1 MNKLKDS
8 WILVVLLNIFIFAL
22 ASTVLMLPYMASLA
36 LLVIIIVA
44 LLYLE
49 KKGYINKVFSL
60 FIKYKKVALIS
71 AFICL
76 LALPFAISGN
86 RYVMH
91 IAILCCVY
99 GMVALGLNFQMGSTD
114 MTNFASAAF
123 FGIGAYTTAVI
134 TVKYG
139 MSAWL
144 GILLAIFIAVIFGF
158 IIGAP
163 TLGTKGYY
171 LSLVTMAIQLI
182 FTMMLV
188 NIPYVGGANGISGL
202 PGFSIGGYLFS
213 KNIVLFGTKFPYQMN
228 YLYLGIVFLVICTYV
243 AMRVNISR
251 IGLSLNNIA
260 QDEVAANCFG
270 ISITR
275 QKLLAFCLGAAFCGV
290 AGAIYGQYMTFVG
303 PDDYDFSKSLII
315 ICMVILGGM
324 DNPIGVL
331 VGAFILTVTTEKLR
345 DFADYQMLI
354 YGLILIIVLIARP
367 AGLVPKRVRNYCEL
381 FKGKLKCLNKKEKA
395 LANEAEGK

>member
-144 GILLAIFIAVIFGF
+144 GTFTGNIYRGNIWIYYWCSYFRYKRILFI
-158 IIGAP
+158 
-163 TLGTKGYY
+163 
-171 LSLVTMAIQLI
+171 SC
-182 FTMMLV
+182 
-188 NIPYVGGANGISGL
+188 NNGNTID
-202 PGFSIGGYLFS
+202 FHY
-213 KNIVLFGTKFPYQMN
+213 
-228 YLYLGIVFLVICTYV
+228 
-243 AMRVNISR
+243 
-251 IGLSLNNIA
+251 
-260 QDEVAANCFG
+260 D
-270 ISITR
+270 
-275 QKLLAFCLGAAFCGV
+275 
-290 AGAIYGQYMTFVG
+290 AG
-303 PDDYDFSKSLII
+303 
-315 ICMVILGGM
+315 
-324 DNPIGVL
+324 
-331 VGAFILTVTTEKLR
+331 
-345 DFADYQMLI
+345 
-354 YGLILIIVLIARP
+354 
-367 AGLVPKRVRNYCEL
+367 
-381 FKGKLKCLNKKEKA
+381 
-395 LANEAEGK
+395 